1 MKTDQV
7 VQIGFLVKDIEKTAR
22 AWADFLGV
30 EMPEIFMT
38 GPQEETHAVYRGKPC
53 PGRIRQACMDLANI
67 QLELIEPIGEEPSY
81 WQECLDRDGEGLHHI
96 AFRMDDSEREL
107 KEFEQQGHPVMQ
119 QGEWKE
125 EPHNGFYAY
134 LDMQDSLKCVIEL
147 LGHVKH

>member
-1 MKTDQV
+1 
-7 VQIGFLVKDIEKTAR
+7 
-22 AWADFLGV
+22 
-30 EMPEIFMT
+30 
-38 GPQEETHAVYRGKPC
+38 
-53 PGRIRQACMDLANI
+53 
-67 QLELIEPIGEEPSY
+67 
-81 WQECLDRDGEGLHHI
+81 
-96 AFRMDDSEREL
+96 MDDSEREL

>member
-1 MKTDQV
+1 
-7 VQIGFLVKDIEKTAR
+7 
-22 AWADFLGV
+22 
-30 EMPEIFMT
+30 
-38 GPQEETHAVYRGKPC
+38 
-53 PGRIRQACMDLANI
+53 MDLANI

-81 WQECLDRDGEGLHHI
+81 WKECLDRDGEGLHHI